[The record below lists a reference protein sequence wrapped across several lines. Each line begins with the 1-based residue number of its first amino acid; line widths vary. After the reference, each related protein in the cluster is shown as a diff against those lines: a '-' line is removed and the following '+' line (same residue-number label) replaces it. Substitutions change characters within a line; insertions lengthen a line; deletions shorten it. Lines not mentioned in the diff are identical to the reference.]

1 MDKIIISANTNINF
15 ICEVLKEV
23 QKLEH
28 KKGDVTILK
37 YDYQDYEIKYSIV
50 HNKIGYTISS
60 MRF

>member
-15 ICEVLKEV
+15 ICEVLKEI

-28 KKGDVTILK
+28 KKGAVTVIK
-37 YDYQDYEIKYSIV
+37 YDFQDYEIKYSIV